1 MGMEVKSVNLSVEDW
16 QHLDKLAGLMARSRS
31 DTLRQ
36 LIRRDKRAEELVVA
50 YRDGLITASELAYQ
64 LTGEVYD
71 IPAR

>member
-1 MGMEVKSVNLSVEDW
+1 MRMKVISVNLFVEDW
-16 QHLDKLAGLMARSRS
+16 QRIDELAGLMARSRS

-64 LTGEVYD
+64 LTGEVYG
-71 IPAR
+71 IFA